1 MSLRPDGP
9 PKRNNSL
16 DRERLPDTILG
27 LYLRFDISKRL
38 IDFAK
43 GQGAIMRNTLATI
56 CRLLAIMFV
65 SAPIVQPA
73 FAQQLSGD
81 NADYVTA
88 GYATRLSRYYAPY
101 ALQAKAAYV
110 DVALLDATRGP
121 AKQPSLDGSDVR
133 LAVGGYDGDVT
144 QRATKYLQAWQYQFG
159 SDGYLTCFEA
169 DPECLKAI
177 QKDRWT
183 FATPGGPAFHVWA
196 RTRFPQKEGASC
208 SEVSIA
214 FRGTVLSM
222 SDWISNLDPVT
233 GFATDNHY
241 RQLRRNIDAI
251 IKKITTLDC
260 YRRAKN
266 RPQIVSVGH
275 SLGAGLAQFS
285 GLANH
290 PGRPRITKVFAF
302 DPSPIT
308 GAGYV
313 DKQVLAQN
321 AAGLEIDRIYQSG
334 EALQGLRKY
343 AQQFP
348 KSNAPCVR
356 TVVLDLLR
364 PTGPVGLHNI
374 SGLTR
379 EIIQSSYEE
388 GTQQAFKKPWP
399 LTTCSSRYAPPA
411 TDQDE
416 YQEPAADRLLVSNR
430 RGSAIRFA
438 RAKRN
443 RTVAY
448 AMANGPELVSR
459 RK

>member
-1 MSLRPDGP
+1 
-9 PKRNNSL
+9 
-16 DRERLPDTILG
+16 
-27 LYLRFDISKRL
+27 
-38 IDFAK
+38 
-43 GQGAIMRNTLATI
+43 MRHASATI
-56 CRLLAIMFV
+56 CRFLLAMFLV
-65 SAPIVQPA
+65 SILNVQPVL
-73 FAQQLSGD
+73 AQLLSGD
-81 NADYVTA
+81 SADYVTA

-101 ALQAKAAYV
+101 AMQAKAAYV
-110 DVALLDATRGP
+110 DVGLLDATRGQ
-121 AKQPSLDGSDVR
+121 AKQPPLDGSDVR
-133 LAVGGYDGDVT
+133 LAIGGYDGEVA

-177 QKDRWT
+177 QRDRFT

-290 PGRPRITKVFAF
+290 PGRPRISKVFAF

-308 GAGYV
+308 GAGYI
-313 DKQVLAQN
+313 DKAVLAQN

-334 EALQGLRKY
+334 EALQGLRRY
-343 AQQFP
+343 TQQFP

-364 PTGPVGLHNI
+364 PTGAVGLHNI
-374 SGLTR
+374 GGLSR
-379 EIIQSSYEE
+379 EIIQSSYED
-388 GTQQAFKKPWP
+388 GIQQPFRTPRR
-399 LTTCSSRYAPPA
+399 LTNCASRYVPPS
-411 TDQDE
+411 TDLDDRL
-416 YQEPAADRLLVSNR
+416 EPAAGSRVVSSR
-430 RGSAIRFA
+430 RGSAPGFA
-438 RAKRN
+438 GATRKQTA
-443 RTVAY
+443 AY
-448 AMANGPELVSR
+448 AMAHGFETVSR
-459 RK
+459 QK